1 MGQAVEVTC
10 PTCKKIFVVNPHML
24 GSGMN
29 FHCPFCNLYFPEND
43 SQKFASNR
51 GTSRN
56 ASRLEVGTRRQN
68 GLSKVGLMR
77 KI

>member
-29 FHCPFCNLYFPEND
+29 FHCPYCNLYFPRTIA
-43 SQKFASNR
+43 QKFVSDPYR
-51 GTSRN
+51 ERVPTR
-56 ASRLEVGTRRQN
+56 VGTRCSN
-68 GLSKVGLMR
+68 GLSKLA
-77 KI
+77 

>member
-29 FHCPFCNLYFPEND
+29 FHCPFCDRYFPQKD
-43 SQKFASNR
+43 SPKI
-51 GTSRN
+51 
-56 ASRLEVGTRRQN
+56 
-68 GLSKVGLMR
+68 R
-77 KI
+77 K